1 MLESL
6 MFAALGFLSAA
17 VLAVLLAPPLWRRAV
32 RLTTR
37 RIEATM
43 PMSVADI
50 QADKDELRAE
60 FAISLR
66 KLELSLEKSKDQ
78 AARHLVERNRNQVM
92 ARQLQEELNTIKGEL
107 SARSSQT
114 AVLQQNVSDRI
125 PQLEAQNA
133 AARSAIEAREK
144 ELNRLKETIAKQA
157 DTLTKAKQELEEQQ
171 RVEADRA
178 KSMGREVDELQ
189 EENKQLVD
197 QMSNLREHLTSADS
211 SALDALQIEK
221 QHIESELLSLKK
233 AGAELDLAPSAPVAA
248 EADAV
253 ATLKAEN
260 NRLSSELARL
270 EEQLSDSAR
279 ISEDDV
285 SALKDEIRKLADQ
298 IMDGESDQAKKSKS
312 APATRSRRSG
322 TPSKPTPTK
331 TSQKKST
338 KAKPAARGAS
348 KSGKASSSG
357 AKSGKQPRAS
367 LTQRLREMADS
378 QAD

>member
-92 ARQLQEELNTIKGEL
+92 ARQLQEELDTLKGEL

-114 AVLQQNVSDRI
+114 AVLQQNVSGRI
-125 PQLEAQNA
+125 PQLEAQNETARA
-133 AARSAIEAREK
+133 AIKARET
-144 ELNRLKETIAKQA
+144 ELNRLKEIIANQS
-157 DTLTKAKQELEEQQ
+157 DTLTKAKQELESQQ
-171 RVEADRA
+171 RADADRA
-178 KSMGREVDELQ
+178 KSMGQEVDALQ
-189 EENKQLVD
+189 EENERLVD
-197 QMSNLREHLTSADS
+197 QMTNLRAHLTSADS
-211 SALDALQIEK
+211 AALAALQLEK
-221 QHIESELLSLKK
+221 QHIESELETLKLE
-233 AGAELDLAPSAPVAA
+233 GAELDQTQPTPAMGEAETVA
-248 EADAV
+248 E
-253 ATLKAEN
+253 LKAEN
-260 NRLSSELARL
+260 NRLTENFARL
-270 EEQLSDSAR
+270 NDQLNTSAR
-279 ISEDDV
+279 VSEDEV
-285 SALKDEIRKLADQ
+285 VALKSEISKLADR
-298 IMDGESDQAKKSKS
+298 IMDDATDQPGSS
-312 APATRSRRSG
+312 RLEPPTRSRSSESSAKPARAK
-322 TPSKPTPTK
+322 TTRKKPTR
-331 TSQKKST
+331 
-338 KAKPAARGAS
+338 AKPAARGSSKTNKAAS
-348 KSGKASSSG
+348 T
-357 AKSGKQPRAS
+357 AKSGKGSRPS

>member
-17 VLAVLLAPPLWRRAV
+17 VLSVLLAPPLWRRAV

-92 ARQLQEELNTIKGEL
+92 ARQLQEELDTLKGEL

-114 AVLQQNVSDRI
+114 AVLQQNVSGRI
-125 PQLEAQNA
+125 PQLEAQNE
-133 AARSAIEAREK
+133 AARAAIEAREA
-144 ELNRLKETIAKQA
+144 ELNRLKEIIANQS
-157 DTLTKAKQELEEQQ
+157 DTLTKAKQELESQQ
-171 RVEADRA
+171 RAEADRA
-178 KSMGREVDELQ
+178 KSMGQEVDALQ
-189 EENKQLVD
+189 EENERLVD
-197 QMSNLREHLTSADS
+197 QMTNLRAHLTSADS
-211 SALDALQIEK
+211 AALEALQLEK
-221 QHIESELLSLKK
+221 QHIESELESLKVE
-233 AGAELDLAPSAPVAA
+233 GAELDQTQPTPAMGEAETVA
-248 EADAV
+248 E
-253 ATLKAEN
+253 LKAEN
-260 NRLSSELARL
+260 NRLTENLTRL
-270 EEQLSDSAR
+270 NEQLSTSVR
-279 ISEDDV
+279 VSEDEV
-285 SALKDEIRKLADQ
+285 AALKSEIGKLADQ
-298 IMDGESDQAKKSKS
+298 IMDNATDRPGSSRPEPSK
-312 APATRSRRSG
+312 RSRSSE
-322 TPSKPTPTK
+322 PS
-331 TSQKKST
+331 
-338 KAKPAARGAS
+338 AKPARAKTTRKKPARAKSAARGSS
-348 KSGKASSSG
+348 KSSKAGSTT
-357 AKSGKQPRAS
+357 AKSGKGSRPS